1 MYIMVS
7 KLFGVNMDV
16 KLLGFSFN
24 LINLAIAVGLGYLIL
39 MVAGCSCSKIGF
51 REGMQRMGSAL
62 NYKMGQGVPGLNV
75 GWDLKA
81 QQSGSALP
89 YRKQQHDTY
98 QGTSVPLKGGQ
109 LFMFAGND
117 FKPSCCGSTFSNST
131 GCMCATKEQINYVNM
146 RGGNRT
152 CGCGEY

>member
-51 REGMQRMGSAL
+51 REGMQRMGSSL
-62 NYKMGQGVPGLNV
+62 GYKMGRNVPGLNV
-75 GWDLKA
+75 GWDMKA
-81 QQSGSALP
+81 QQAGSSLP

-98 QGTSVPLKGGQ
+98 QGTNVPLKDGQ
-109 LFMFAGND
+109 LFMFAGNE

-131 GCMCATKEQINYVNM
+131 GCMCSTKQQVDYVNK

-152 CGCGEY
+152 CGLGEF